1 MNYELERKK
10 EKSNQ
15 TFLRFKQFS
24 STEPR
29 ESEKMKRQL
38 TTYCTSCDKE
48 WKRAE
53 ITFISIDQT
62 AEYLFHEIVFSP
74 REQQLQPSTFLINS
88 KRTNTKQN

>member
-24 STEPR
+24 S
-29 ESEKMKRQL
+29 
-38 TTYCTSCDKE
+38 SCDKE